1 MKGQQPERGR
11 SQGRGVRHERNAA
24 KRASILDGG
33 PSGGYK
39 RQHRLQ
45 RGAPLYCVD
54 STCGDVQLIRTLPR
68 HAEAV
73 SCLSLQ
79 FLFQLFYAQYQG
91 LLFFESLPRHHVV
104 QDNHWRWKPLHP
116 SKETWCEFSVRLIF
130 VGRESAHDGGRAN
143 LPSHGLPERRPPGNL
158 PVTEQG

>member
-54 STCGDVQLIRTLPR
+54 STFGDVQLIRTLPR

-104 QDNHWRWKPLHP
+104 QTIIGGGHP
-116 SKETWCEFSVRLIF
+116 SIHLKKRGASSVCGSFLWVENLHMMVVEQISRRMVYL
-130 VGRESAHDGGRAN
+130 SDGH
-143 LPSHGLPERRPPGNL
+143 LEIYL
-158 PVTEQG
+158 